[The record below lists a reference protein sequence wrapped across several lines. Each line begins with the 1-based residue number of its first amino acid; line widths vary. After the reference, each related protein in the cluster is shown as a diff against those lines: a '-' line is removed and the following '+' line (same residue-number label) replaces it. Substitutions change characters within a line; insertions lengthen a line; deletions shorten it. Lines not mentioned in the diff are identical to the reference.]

1 MILLS
6 TIPQSNVLVGLGLN
20 KKLLSMV
27 NKASNATKSVF
38 GGATGQPR
46 TQVFRKPIKF
56 M

>member
-1 MILLS
+1 MIILQ

-27 NKASNATKSVF
+27 NKSSNVAKSVL
-38 GGATGQPR
+38 GGSAYK
-46 TQVFRKPIKF
+46 KPIKF